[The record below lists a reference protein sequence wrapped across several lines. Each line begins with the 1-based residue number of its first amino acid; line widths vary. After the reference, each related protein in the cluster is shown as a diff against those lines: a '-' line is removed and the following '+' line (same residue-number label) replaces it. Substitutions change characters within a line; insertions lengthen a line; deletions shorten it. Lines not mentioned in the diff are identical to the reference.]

1 MFFISFIWY
10 NTNSILLKAGEDMG
24 INLNT
29 KEELILAVIK
39 KSIREKGYPPSVREI
54 GQAVG
59 LSSSSTVHGYLK
71 RLEEK
76 GYLTRDATKPRAM
89 LVINNNEETN
99 VELINVPLLGR
110 VAAGVPLLATENRED
125 TFPLPAQ
132 FTGTGEFFMLTVK
145 GDSMVEACILDGDMV
160 VVRHQHEANNGEIVV
175 ALLEEEATVKRFF
188 KENDQI
194 RLQPEN
200 SRLKPI
206 YAKDVQVLGKVV
218 GLLRKIH

>member
-1 MFFISFIWY
+1 MS
-10 NTNSILLKAGEDMG
+10 N
-24 INLNT
+24 NLNA
-29 KEELILAVIK
+29 KEELVLAVIK
-39 KSIREKGYPPSVREI
+39 KNIREKGYPPSVREI

-76 GYLTRDATKPRAM
+76 GCLKRDATKPRAM
-89 LVINNNEETN
+89 LVINDNEENNEEN
-99 VELINVPLLGR
+99 KVELINVPLLGR
-110 VAAGVPLLATENRED
+110 VAAGIPQLATENRED
-125 TFPLPAQ
+125 TFPLPAH
-132 FTGTGEFFMLTVK
+132 FTGTGEFFMLTVR
-145 GDSMVEACILDGDMV
+145 GDSMVEAGILDGDMV
-160 VVRHQHEANNGEIVV
+160 VVRHQHDANNGEIVV

-188 KENDQI
+188 KENTHI

-200 SRLKPI
+200 RQLKPI